1 MTGAIIVEDQH
12 QVTLDI
18 EFIGVVDVPVAQIKS
33 RKKVRR
39 KNVPKTATATLRAVS
54 PTEAKAGESAG
65 KRQRLEDLFARYKA
79 GAVTLAVY
87 QEQRA
92 LILAEP
98 AKPIAPQPSL
108 ASVPPA
114 AAAPKPS
121 SALAQ
126 TPKSPEPA
134 KPAAKISAP
143 PPNPPKPKEPKRW
156 ILDLQLGM
164 NLHFNQQDNELY
176 SGIFKANYGGKR
188 LRHIFNYNIN
198 YGKTDGIISANNMN
212 GLIRSEFDVAKK
224 VFVFNAAGA
233 GYDDIRKIDF
243 TYEESFGVG
252 FTMVTLTNFVA
263 SIDAG
268 LNYQEQW
275 FSDGTSKEYFSP
287 RFGEKAVWKISSKVE
302 LAEVFEFYPRS
313 ASLDNYRLRLETTL
327 RYLLSHYLTLN
338 LRVADLYDTQPAPGV
353 TPNDLQII
361 STLGVRF

>member
-1 MTGAIIVEDQH
+1 MTGAIVAEDQN

-18 EFIGVVDVPVAQIKS
+18 EFIGIVDVPVAQIKS

-39 KNVPKTATATLRAVS
+39 KNVPKITTAT
-54 PTEAKAGESAG
+54 TEAKAGESAG

-79 GAVTLAVY
+79 GAVTPAVY

-114 AAAPKPS
+114 ASAPKPS

-126 TPKSPEPA
+126 TPKSQEPA
-134 KPAAKISAP
+134 KPAAKLLAP

-188 LRHIFNYNIN
+188 FRQIFNYNIN
-198 YGKTDGIISANNMN
+198 YGKTDGLISANNMN
-212 GLIRSEFDVAKK
+212 GLARTEFDVAKK

-268 LNYQEQW
+268 VNYQEQW

-287 RFGEKAVWKISSKVE
+287 RLGEKAVWKISSKVE
-302 LAEVFEFYPRS
+302 LAEAFEFYPRS
-313 ASLDNYRLRLETTL
+313 ASLDNYRLRVETTL

-338 LRVADLYDTQPAPGV
+338 LRVVDLYDTQPAPGV